1 MEPDINS
8 RVEGVLREFRV
19 PDNELEGLAV
29 QELKIQAKQALL
41 QLVLETREAQ
51 QAVERWAGVQRALLP
66 EALRRQAL
74 RKFCRENPTWQ
85 PVEVRRDNPE

>member
-1 MEPDINS
+1 MEPDINA
-8 RVEGVLREFRV
+8 RVDGVLSEFQV

-29 QELKIQAKQALL
+29 QELKTQAKQALL

-66 EALRRQAL
+66 AALRSQAL
-74 RKFCRENPTWQ
+74 REFCRENPTWQ
-85 PVEVRRDNPE
+85 SMELRRDNPE